1 MYQVE
6 GNNNIIQE
14 LLDINSEL
22 ILIFRDLSESVEVFK
37 ERQSISRKDL
47 KRLGYRSCFESS
59 IFNSRSEL

>member
-6 GNNNIIQE
+6 GNNIIQE

-37 ERQSISRKDL
+37 ERL
-47 KRLGYRSCFESS
+47 KGSLGK
-59 IFNSRSEL
+59 I